1 MTQWLTAKPIA
12 HRGLHE
18 AGNGAPEN
26 SLAAFEAACQAGY
39 PIELDV
45 QITAD
50 GEAVVFHDYELERLT
65 GSAGRAADEI
75 LADLAARRLA
85 GTKETIPSLRQALDL
100 IRGRVPVI
108 AELKNPG
115 RRSGRLERAVHA
127 QLDRYEGLFAVS
139 SFNPISLAWFARRAP
154 QIHRGQNVT
163 HFSLSNH
170 HYPWPVRTALKH
182 MAFNPISKPHFVV
195 FDHRALPN
203 RAASRA
209 RRRGLP
215 LLAYTIRDSDDEA
228 RAKIQADNYIFEDI
242 RP

>member
-1 MTQWLTAKPIA
+1 MKHWLTAKPIA
-12 HRGLHE
+12 HRGLHD
-18 AGNGAPEN
+18 AGAGVPEN
-26 SLAAFEAACQAGY
+26 SLTSFEAACRTGY
-39 PIELDV
+39 PIEMDV

-65 GSAGRAADEI
+65 GSAGRVAELVWRDI
-75 LADLAARRLA
+75 STYRLA
-85 GTKETIPSLRQALDL
+85 GTGEAIPSLSQALDL
-100 IRGRVPVI
+100 VDGRVPVI
-108 AELKNPG
+108 VEIKNPG
-115 RRSGRLERAVHA
+115 RRSGRLERAIHTK
-127 QLDRYEGLFAVS
+127 LIRYDGAHAVS

-154 QIHRGQNVT
+154 QIPRGQNVT
-163 HFSLSNH
+163 HFPLSNH

-215 LLAYTIRDSDDEA
+215 LLAYTIRNDRERTA
-228 RAKIQADNYIFEDI
+228 TENHVDNYIFENF